1 MMPFQKQ
8 TDTGNGLLMFLLGAA
23 TGAACALLFA
33 PAAGTD
39 TRRYLGDRARDAQS
53 GASAAAAKARDAVQ
67 QGKQAAITTIDEWR
81 PAVNAVVD
89 QGRQVI
95 EQGKQVIEQGKQ
107 VISSAVNQGRD
118 AYQQA
123 KSRDLP
129 TT

>member
-1 MMPFQKQ
+1 MIPIQKQ

-53 GASAAAAKARDAVQ
+53 NASAAAAKARDAVQ
-67 QGKQAAITTIDEWR
+67 QGKQAAVTTIDEWR
-81 PAVNAVVD
+81 PAVNAMVD
-89 QGRQVI
+89 SGRQVI
-95 EQGKQVIEQGKQ
+95 EQGKQA
-107 VISSAVNQGRD
+107 ISSAVNQGRD

>member
-1 MMPFQKQ
+1 MIPIQKQ

-67 QGKQAAITTIDEWR
+67 QGKQAAAE
-81 PAVNAVVD
+81 
-89 QGRQVI
+89 
-95 EQGKQVIEQGKQ
+95 
-107 VISSAVNQGRD
+107 
-118 AYQQA
+118 
-123 KSRDLP
+123 
-129 TT
+129 

>member
-1 MMPFQKQ
+1 MMPIEKQ
-8 TDTGNGLLMFLLGAA
+8 TDSGNGLLMFLLGAA

-33 PAAGTD
+33 PASGLE
-39 TRRYLGDRARDAQS
+39 TRRYLGERARDARS
-53 GASAAAAKARDAVQ
+53 GASAAAARAREAVQ
-67 QGKQAAITTIDEWR
+67 QGKQAAVTTIDEWR

-89 QGRQVI
+89 SGR
-95 EQGKQVIEQGKQ
+95 QVIEQGKQ
-107 VISSAVNQGRD
+107 VISSAVAQGRE

>member
-1 MMPFQKQ
+1 MMPFQKK

-23 TGAACALLFA
+23 TGATCALLFA
-33 PAAGTD
+33 PASGSD
-39 TRRYLGDRARDAQS
+39 TRRYLGDRARDAQRD
-53 GASAAAAKARDAVQ
+53 ASAAAARAREAMQ
-67 QGKQAAITTIDEWR
+67 QGRQAAVTTIDEWR

-107 VISSAVNQGRD
+107 VISSAVSQGRE

-123 KSRDLP
+123 KRDL
-129 TT
+129 TTT

>member
-8 TDTGNGLLMFLLGAA
+8 TDTGSALLMFLLGAA
-23 TGAACALLFA
+23 TGATCALLFA
-33 PAAGTD
+33 PASGSD
-39 TRRYLGDRARDAQS
+39 TRRYLGDRARDAQKD
-53 GASAAAAKARDAVQ
+53 ASAAAARAREAMQ
-67 QGKQAAITTIDEWR
+67 QGRQAAVTTIDEWR

>member
-1 MMPFQKQ
+1 MIPIQKQ

-89 QGRQVI
+89 SGRQA
-95 EQGKQVIEQGKQ
+95 IEQGKQ

>member
-1 MMPFQKQ
+1 MIPIQKQ
-8 TDTGNGLLMFLLGAA
+8 NDSGSGLLMFLLGAA

-33 PAAGTD
+33 PAVGTD

-81 PAVNAVVD
+81 PAVNAMVD
-89 QGRQVI
+89 SGR
-95 EQGKQVIEQGKQ
+95 QVIEQGKQ